1 MPWLAST
8 FGFAYATMRALCRS
22 YLPFLNLILK
32 THFTP
37 IWLASSGKVY
47 YKHIIVFSNSGSLLG
62 VCVPFIINQTPA
74 AGGDHCHGPQRAAL
88 SGLWGEPTP
97 YVCMYVS
104 MVCGMYVGMYWVRR
118 ESTQVHREGGTVIS
132 KGKKCSVC
140 DHDGASSQGAGYV
153 RWCSGA
159 SLSARR
165 PVRFGLSPVVDQLDP
180 V

>member
-1 MPWLAST
+1 MVCFAQRHVEQHVVHAPVRELKAESACRMPWLAST

-88 SGLWGEPTP
+88 SGLWAIPSTESGPQPLLVTYNLSSLALTPGEPTP

-104 MVCGMYVGMYWVRR
+104 MVWVC
-118 ESTQVHREGGTVIS
+118 T
-132 KGKKCSVC
+132 
-140 DHDGASSQGAGYV
+140 
-153 RWCSGA
+153 
-159 SLSARR
+159 
-165 PVRFGLSPVVDQLDP
+165 
-180 V
+180 